1 MKDVHPLVL
10 LLYND
15 SIYKKKPKNL
25 SVWSILPV
33 VSFAINILY
42 TNKYNLQP
50 TCWKFSMAG
59 EKLRRDKENLIRR
72 TCKGDNTLPAYFCI
86 K

>member
-1 MKDVHPLVL
+1 MKDVQPLAHL
-10 LLYND
+10 LFND
-15 SIYKKKPKNL
+15 SIKKNTKKL
-25 SVWSILPV
+25 SVWSVL

-42 TNKYNLQP
+42 LYTYKYNLQP

-72 TCKGDNTLPAYFCI
+72 TCKGDNTLPAYF
-86 K
+86 